1 MTSGPET
8 TPQPDAAPIL
18 WITGLSGTGKTTLAL
33 ALAQALRARGQR
45 PLVLDGDTVRH
56 LVEPDETHDSHATPL
71 RLHRAWRMARMARWA
86 AMQGIPVIVATMSL
100 RHDVQDWSRAG
111 PAPYAE
117 VLLQADMELLRQRK
131 PTLYGAPG
139 QASPPNVVGLDIPAE
154 FPRQPELR
162 LPQNLAMD
170 DLPRHLAQV
179 LALWESLMPHGALSG
194 VR

>member
-1 MTSGPET
+1 MTSECEIVRAPT
-8 TPQPDAAPIL
+8 AAPIL

-33 ALAQALRARGQR
+33 ALAQALRAQGQR
-45 PLVLDGDTVRH
+45 PLVLDGDSVRH
-56 LVEPDETHDSHATPL
+56 LVEPDEAHDSHAPPL

-111 PAPYAE
+111 PTPYAE
-117 VLLQADMELLRQRK
+117 VLLQANMELLRQRN

-162 LPQNLAMD
+162 LPQNFAMD

-179 LALWESLMPHGALSG
+179 LALWESLWPGRAM
-194 VR
+194 R